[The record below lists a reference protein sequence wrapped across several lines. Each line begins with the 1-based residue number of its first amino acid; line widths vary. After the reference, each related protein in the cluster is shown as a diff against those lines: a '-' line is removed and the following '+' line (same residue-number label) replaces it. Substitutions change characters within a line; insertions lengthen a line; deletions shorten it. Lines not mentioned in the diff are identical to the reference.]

1 MSGQKYGAQS
11 VRQLAALVDRVA
23 PRDPGRWDG
32 REKAP
37 GAAGVM
43 VQVSP
48 ERARQLWM
56 LVGMFDR
63 AIDRQEMPGRAVR
76 SLPQLF
82 TWAALGPFWELA
94 VAGELRHFAKDVG
107 KPLPVASQRVVR
119 DCLGILAA
127 MAVPGK
133 RVRLPVLEQP
143 EPKPVVAERQLTAVY
158 RELVDMAGR
167 GPLEL
172 DGVTMPADE
181 RSRLLAVVAVVLDA
195 APRTGEMVAM
205 RLADLGPGEGWVEV
219 SRRPQNRRDGV
230 RQEDVAAGLGVSRTA
245 VAYALSPRPELRA
258 KVSEATRQ
266 AVAREVEAG
275 GDAGPV
281 VERYA
286 LREGTRVALRRWLA
300 VRERVVD
307 PLTGGKSALWVTLR
321 ASKLGP
327 PGLPISG
334 QGLVQSYT
342 RGMTA
347 LNMLMAGQYGWEP
360 MPMTLDRL
368 RRSVWP
374 LPLDGPGDEAV
385 AG

>member
-1 MSGQKYGAQS
+1 
-11 VRQLAALVDRVA
+11 VERVA
-23 PRDPGRWDG
+23 PRDPARWEE

-43 VQVSP
+43 VKVSP
-48 ERARQLWM
+48 QRARQLWM

-63 AIDRQEMPGRAVR
+63 AVGREEMPGRSVR

-82 TWAALGPFWELA
+82 TWASLGPFWELA

-119 DCLGILAA
+119 DCLGIVAA
-127 MAVPGK
+127 LAVPGK

-143 EPKPVVAERQLTAVY
+143 ELKPVVAQRQLTAVY

-181 RSRLLAVVAVVLDA
+181 RARLLAMVAVVLDA

-205 RLADLGPGEGWVEV
+205 RLADLGPGEEWVEV
-219 SRRPQNRRDGV
+219 TRRPQNRRDSV
-230 RQEDVAAGLGVSRTA
+230 RQEDVAAELGVSRTA

-266 AVAREVEAG
+266 AVAREVEAA

-286 LREGTRVALRRWLA
+286 LRKGTRVALRRWLA
-300 VRERVVD
+300 VRERVMD
-307 PLTGGKSALWVTLR
+307 PLTGGKSALWVTLH
-321 ASKLGP
+321 ASKAGP
-327 PGLPISG
+327 LGLPISG

-360 MPMTLDRL
+360 MPTTLDRL

-374 LPLDGPGDEAV
+374 LQLDADAAGPATG
-385 AG
+385 